1 LLAAQKII
9 AIEDRKSA
17 VVVGASLSGLMT
29 ALVLARI
36 GFSVTVLERSDNSF
50 RTGAALHVD
59 QELLTRLTGTRMHDP
74 LAPGIQ
80 SWFAV
85 HEALL
90 DAARSHPLV
99 HVVTGASVEVV
110 EQDDTSAWAATADGR
125 TFSGDI
131 VVGADGHNS
140 VVRRAVAPEKPD
152 ATFAGYCIWL
162 GVVQEADL
170 GPGIRWPTETAF
182 LGGGD
187 TYLLGYPLPGVDGSI
202 EKGRRQLGWAWY
214 DSSRNDLLRETG
226 CVVGQVVTHSL
237 RADGVPEQ
245 TYRELSED
253 AVRWPSPWQEAILDS
268 IDRTAVIGTP
278 ITEYVPD
285 RLVAGRLAL
294 VGDAAHVPT
303 PMTGNGFAAS
313 MLDAEALADSLCGM
327 ASGSGTLHASLLQYQ
342 NLRLNAVRRLVQ
354 SGQDFSRGFAAS
366 RRSGRRWALFA
377 APQHDGD
384 PSCTT

>member
-1 LLAAQKII
+1 
-9 AIEDRKSA
+9 
-17 VVVGASLSGLMT
+17 VGASLSGLMT

-59 QELLTRLTGTRMHDP
+59 QGLLARLTGTRIHNP

-90 DAARSHPLV
+90 GAARSHPLV
-99 HVVTGASVEVV
+99 HIVTGASVEVV
-110 EQDDTSAWAATADGR
+110 EQNDTSAWAATADGR
-125 TFSGDI
+125 TFSGDV

-140 VVRRAVAPEKPD
+140 IVRRAVAPGKPD

-162 GVVQEADL
+162 GVVQESDL
-170 GPGIRWPTETAF
+170 GPGIRWPTETAL

-187 TYLLGYPLPGVDGSI
+187 TYLLGYPLPGPDGSV
-202 EKGRRQLGWAWY
+202 EPGRRQLGWACY

-226 CVVGQVVTHSL
+226 CVVGNVVRHSL
-237 RADGVPEQ
+237 RASDVPDR
-245 TYRELSED
+245 TLRELWRD
-253 AVRWPSPWQEAILDS
+253 AAQWPAPWRGAVVDS
-268 IDRTAVIGTP
+268 IGRKAVIGTP

-285 RLVAGRLAL
+285 RLVEGRLAL

-313 MLDAEALADSLCGM
+313 ILDAEALADCLSGTV
-327 ASGSGTLHASLLQYQ
+327 SGSGALEASLLEYQ
-342 NLRLNAVRRLVQ
+342 TLRLNDVRRLVQ

-366 RRSGRRWALFA
+366 RRRGR
-377 APQHDGD
+377 Q
-384 PSCTT
+384 